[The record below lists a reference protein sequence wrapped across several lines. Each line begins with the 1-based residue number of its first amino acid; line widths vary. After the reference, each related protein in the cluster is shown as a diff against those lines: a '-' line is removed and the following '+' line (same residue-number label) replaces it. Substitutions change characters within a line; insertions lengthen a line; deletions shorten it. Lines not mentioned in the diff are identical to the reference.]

1 MVAQLEEQVR
11 LFRDELSRYEVLPP
25 SVLLT
30 SLMSRERVCVV
41 VSLRKERKDRERRQ
55 TRSRQTRSREETER
69 RDREETGRD
78 RPTRQQQK
86 LREERELFATQLV

>member
-69 RDREETGRD
+69 GDKRDREK
-78 RPTRQQQK
+78 RQ
-86 LREERELFATQLV
+86 REETEKRQDEIDRRDSNRN